1 MVVTLDLAKARTAD
15 LVAGASPLA
24 ELMAGLHVLAEPEHH
39 PESRAWLGRV
49 RERMPDSLVTDLG
62 YLAPLWARFRCRLFY
77 PTAGPLDRD
86 LDTELDALSRLD
98 EDTFVRYA
106 AIAVRGT
113 TIPVDGLR
121 SDAVAREAFL
131 RACERR
137 SYSRGE
143 LARALVTD
151 PAAVRAG
158 LVETLGRCAASYFDA
173 EWRTVGSRLRD
184 VAARLRTEIR
194 GAPVAATLAAMSPTA
209 SATSVP
215 PRVHYDKLQSATGA
229 VAAHGCLLVPTLRG
243 WPHLIVKLDPE
254 LPLVVHF
261 LAGDWE
267 QHRQVPQSL
276 VRERL
281 AALAE
286 PARLD
291 LCRHLLG
298 EPITTSELAERTALT
313 EPQVSRHI
321 RRLREV
327 GLVTSRR
334 EGRMVYHRLHA
345 KLLLDLGVDLL
356 TTVMR

>member
-1 MVVTLDLAKARTAD
+1 MVVTLDLAKARPAD

-49 RERMPDSLVTDLG
+49 RERMPDGLATDLA
-62 YLAPLWARFRCRLFY
+62 YHAPLWARFRCRLFY
-77 PTAGPLDRD
+77 PFAGPLDRD
-86 LDTELDALSRLD
+86 LDGELDALSRLD

-106 AIAVRGT
+106 AIAIRGT
-113 TIPVDGLR
+113 TFPVDGLLADP
-121 SDAVAREAFL
+121 SGFL

-137 SYSRGE
+137 SYSRAE

-158 LVETLGRCAASYFDA
+158 LVETLARCATSYFDA
-173 EWRTVGSRLRD
+173 EWRMVGPRLRD
-184 VAARLRTEIR
+184 VSARLRDATR
-194 GAPVAATLAAMSPTA
+194 GATVAATLASMSPTA
-209 SATSVP
+209 TTTDVP

-243 WPHLIVKLDPE
+243 WPHLIVKLDPDE
-254 LPLVVHF
+254 PVVVHF

-267 QHRQVPQSL
+267 QHRQVSQSL
-276 VRERL
+276 VRERI

-298 EPITTSELAERTALT
+298 EPITTSELAERTALG

-345 KLLLDLGVDLL
+345 RLLLDLGVDLL
-356 TTVMR
+356 ATVMR